1 MKIDDLLKQTSEWLK
16 STGSNSDI
24 VFSSRVRLARNLSKF
39 PFSHWAS
46 KKSKTQS
53 YEVINDAI
61 GKNSYLK
68 KSTCVQLRDLSDLDK
83 QFLVERHLMSKE
95 HAVRQDSKALVF
107 DDKEII
113 AVMINEEDHLRM
125 QVMQSG
131 FNLTE
136 AWRLMDKIDSELS
149 NNLEYAFSPKWGYL
163 TACPTNVGTG
173 LRASVMLHLPA
184 LVMTK
189 QIARV
194 LHMVS
199 KLGIAIRG
207 FYGEGTEA
215 QGNFFQLSNQV
226 TLGRTEG
233 DLIDNLERII
243 NQILSR
249 ERNTRRSLSINNRD
263 ELNDKI
269 WRAYGTL
276 KSAYII
282 TSAETITLLSVIR
295 LGVDLELIKDIDRKL
310 VNELFVLTQPAH
322 LQKIEGRALNA
333 SERDI
338 KRAALVRKKIGG
350 K

>member
-1 MKIDDLLKQTSEWLK
+1 MKINDLLKQTSEWLK
-16 STGSNSDI
+16 GAGSDSDI
-24 VFSSRVRLARNLSKF
+24 VVSSRIRLARNLNKF

-46 KKSKTQS
+46 KKSKAQS
-53 YEVINDAI
+53 LSLLKDTVS
-61 GKNSYLK
+61 KCSYLK
-68 KSTCVQLRDLSDLDK
+68 KSTYLEMRGLEPLDK

-95 HAVRQDSKALVF
+95 LAAGADSKALVF
-107 DDKEII
+107 DDSERV
-113 AVMINEEDHLRM
+113 AVMLNEEDHVRM
-125 QVMQSG
+125 QVIQSG

-136 AWRLMDKIDSELS
+136 AWRIINKIDDELAS
-149 NNLEYAFSPKWGYL
+149 SLQYAYSAKWGYL
-163 TACPTNVGTG
+163 TACPTNIGTG

-184 LVMTK
+184 LVVTK
-189 QIARV
+189 QINRV
-194 LHMVS
+194 LSVIS

-226 TLGRTEG
+226 TLGRTEE

-249 ERNTRRSLSINNRD
+249 ERSARKSMLANSRD

-282 TSAETITLLSVIR
+282 TSAETITLLSIIR
-295 LGVDLELIKDIDRKL
+295 LGIDLEVIKDIDAKMI
-310 VNELFVLTQPAH
+310 NELFILTQPAH
-322 LQKIEGRALNA
+322 LQKMEGRTL
-333 SERDI
+333 SPTERDT
-338 KRAALVRKKIGG
+338 KRAELIRKKIGG